1 MRRRRHSHT
10 CVRPRGSRP
19 HKGPWITPELSS
31 RQGRS
36 ADPSCAQIEHPFAN
50 LLVASARLESGH
62 EAVVVEVRLYSAGRR
77 AGSVPAV
84 LRFAHF
90 RVGLLWLVPSLLAC
104 FCSRF
109 ITTFLQSPVLLPENV
124 RHAHFLRRLWP
135 GLPPSDNGCKPAAV
149 DLACL
154 KIRVKMKL

>member
-1 MRRRRHSHT
+1 MRRRRHCHT

-62 EAVVVEVRLYSAGRR
+62 EAVVVKVRLYSAGRR

-104 FCSRF
+104 SISTCLF
-109 ITTFLQSPVLLPENV
+109 LLPLHHYFSPEP
-124 RHAHFLRRLWP
+124 RSPARKCSSCPFPATSLAGPATQRQRLQ
-135 GLPPSDNGCKPAAV
+135 
-149 DLACL
+149 ACSGGS
-154 KIRVKMKL
+154 RMS